1 MNTDFDPCS
10 AIVDLEAVTEVITRE
25 ITIVIMVIPMT
36 TRTILE
42 VMIISNTKGIKIQ
55 DLEAMQVILEAAME
69 VMVVANPAVVAME
82 MVATAATAAIMAAT
96 VVVAIIIATEVI
108 VVANKATKVNKT
120 TTLDLEVAAV
130 AIKTM
135 AVAIKVEVVAIK
147 ASLAVDIEAAA
158 VVVVAIPIRY
168 EHSSIYANEQLNVS
182 LTANFKIG

>member
-1 MNTDFDPCS
+1 MYTDCDPSS
-10 AIVDLEAVTEVITRE
+10 AIVDQEAVTEVITRE

-55 DLEAMQVILEAAME
+55 DLEAMEVILEAAME
-69 VMVVANPAVVAME
+69 AMVVANQAVVAME
-82 MVATAATAAIMAAT
+82 MVVTAVTAAIMAAT
-96 VVVAIIIATEVI
+96 VVVAIITATEAT

-120 TTLDLEVAAV
+120 TTLGLEVAAV

-135 AVAIKVEVVAIK
+135 AVVIKAAVVAIK

-158 VVVVAIPIRY
+158 AVVVAIPIRY
-168 EHSSIYANEQLNVS
+168 EHSFIFANERLNVR
-182 LTANFKIG
+182 